1 MASSATWACQWC
13 QWLEEEKNTLAAKE
27 CKLKRYLNWYET
39 EVEWLKWN
47 MNRLQA
53 SLQWYE
59 DEFKQLQGNLAW
71 YEEQNS
77 TLQNELEQVKSDTD
91 GLHKN
96 AVKLS
101 QREEVRKK
109 CYEDNL
115 ILLQHELDAVK
126 LSQQEEAPKKW
137 YKDNLM
143 QLKHELDQVHN
154 GGWKRDTYHIQRN
167 APMPEAEPG
176 QPPSSSSLP
185 VAEVSGDPPHCNHGQ
200 GTRATEF
207 QVNKYT
213 ETNEAPWNFD
223 GFLWSINLP
232 DITAI
237 SKANLANGPG
247 FIRSHRVGKNKSGSK
262 FLDSHL
268 AIMCARC
275 KEAFIIDLCDNHIE
289 DSQVVEYIN
298 DSLINW
304 FKTERSGRRL
314 RCTLE
319 TKLPGSCVIGGGT
332 R

>member
-1 MASSATWACQWC
+1 MAWRATWACQWC
-13 QWLEEEKNTLAAKE
+13 HRLDEEKNTLAAEE

-59 DEFKQLQGNLAW
+59 AEFKKLQGNLAW

-77 TLQNELEQVKSDTD
+77 SLQNELEQVKSDTD

-101 QREEVRKK
+101 QQEEVREKW
-109 CYEDNL
+109 YQDNL
-115 ILLQHELDAVK
+115 NLLLEPQ
-126 LSQQEEAPKKW
+126 KKW

-143 QLKHELDQVHN
+143 QLEHELDQVQN
-154 GGWKRDTYHIQRN
+154 GDWKCDTHHIERN
-167 APMPEAEPG
+167 APG

-185 VAEVSGDPPHCNHGQ
+185 VAELSGDPPHCNHGR

-275 KEAFIIDLCDNHIE
+275 KEAFIIDLCDNHVE
-289 DSQVVEYIN
+289 DEQVVEHIN
-298 DSLINW
+298 DSLMSW
-304 FKTERSGRRL
+304 FRAESSGRRL

-332 R
+332 H